1 MSNTHSTKVA
11 FIGTGIMGA
20 AIAGHILDAGFDL
33 TVHNHTK
40 EKAEGLLSRGAH
52 WAASAA
58 EATEGADVVFTMV
71 GYPTDVEEVYLA
83 SDGVLRAAKK
93 GAYLID
99 LTTSSPQLARDI
111 HDAAEVADVH
121 AFDCPVT
128 GGQAGAEAGTLTL
141 IIGATEKD
149 AAPVLPI
156 LSTFGEKFFYFD
168 EPGAGQTA
176 KLCNQ
181 VSLASCMVGYADAL
195 ALAEQGHLDAQ
206 KVLDLM
212 ASGTGGSGA
221 SASLAPKSVAGD
233 YKPGFMAEH
242 LRKDIALALSAAQ
255 DAELAL
261 PGAETAF
268 ALFDTLC
275 QVGGSRMG
283 TQALT
288 LLYAEEGD
296 AAAAGLDWS
305 LLDADADEGG
315 CCCGGHGDG
324 DHECCGGHGH
334 GDGEH
339 ECCGGHGHGHGGEA
353 AGEHHCCCHGEA

>member
-1 MSNTHSTKVA
+1 MSNTNNTNNTKVA
-11 FIGTGIMGA
+11 FIGTGIMGT
-20 AIAGHILDAGFDL
+20 AICGHILDAGYDL
-33 TVHNHTK
+33 TVHNRTK
-40 EKAEGLLSRGAH
+40 SKAEALLARGAK
-52 WAASAA
+52 WADTPADAA
-58 EATEGADVVFTMV
+58 RKADVVFTMV
-71 GYPTDVEEVYLA
+71 GYPTDVEDVYLA
-83 SDGVLRAAKK
+83 SDGLIRAARK

-111 HDAAEVADVH
+111 HDAAEVEDKH

-141 IIGATEKD
+141 IIGATEEQ
-149 AAPVLPI
+149 AAPVLP
-156 LSTFGEKFFYFD
+156 LLQTFGKKFFYFD
-168 EPGAGQTA
+168 APGAGQTA

-195 ALAEQGHLDAQ
+195 ALAEQGHLDAH

-221 SASLAPKSVAGD
+221 SASLAPKSLDGD

-242 LRKDIALALSAAQ
+242 LRKDIALALRSAQ
-255 DAELAL
+255 EAELAL

-275 QVGGSRMG
+275 QVGGARMG

-305 LLDADADEGG
+305 LLDADADG
-315 CCCGGHGDG
+315 CCCGDEGGCGCGGHHEDG
-324 DHECCGGHGH
+324 HECCGGH
-334 GDGEH
+334 H
-339 ECCGGHGHGHGGEA
+339 EEG
-353 AGEHHCCCHGEA
+353 GEHHCCCHGEA